1 MSLTRRQLIDRIES
15 EFAPRFAKTASV
27 LKTAEKSNR
36 HRLEEIGISA
46 ISESILP
53 DVILDDPERGWLFLM
68 DAASPRRHM
77 TQDRQA
83 ALRAQFKSS
92 SRHLVLFSAFSDSES
107 YGRCAESI
115 DFGTHVWIADAPD
128 HMIHFN
134 GERFLGP
141 YSTP

>member
-1 MSLTRRQLIDRIES
+1 MSPSRRKLIDQIVTA
-15 EFAPRFAKTASV
+15 FAPRHAKSACI
-27 LKTAEKSNR
+27 LKTALKSNR
-36 HRLEEIGISA
+36 QRLNEICLDPS
-46 ISESILP
+46 SEFILP
-53 DVILDDPERGWLFLM
+53 DVILDDPNSGWLFLM

-83 ALRAQFKSS
+83 ALRAQFKPT
-92 SRHLVLFSAFSDSES
+92 SRHLVLFSAFADSES

-115 DFGTHVWIADAPD
+115 DWGTHVWIADAPD

-141 YSTP
+141 YS